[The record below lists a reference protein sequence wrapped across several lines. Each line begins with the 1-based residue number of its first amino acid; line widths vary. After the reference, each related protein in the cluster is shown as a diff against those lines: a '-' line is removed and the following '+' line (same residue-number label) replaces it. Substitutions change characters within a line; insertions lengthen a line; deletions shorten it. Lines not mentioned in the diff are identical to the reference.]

1 MTHSKETRH
10 RHKEIVSSQ
19 YKKQR
24 LRVLARDGHMCQLC
38 GTTEEPFHIDHII
51 PRSKG
56 GTSDLDNL
64 QVLCKRCN
72 LAKGSRSV
80 FLSTPTTPPVFSE
93 VISPRGQTSTVIYD
107 DFGQI
112 EPDDN

>member
-1 MTHSKETRH
+1 MTHSKATRMRHNEIGTH
-10 RHKEIVSSQ
+10 R
-19 YKKQR
+19 YRKQR
-24 LRVLARDGHMCQLC
+24 LRVLARDGYMCQLC
-38 GTTEEPFHIDHII
+38 GTTEEPFHIDHIV

-56 GTSDLDNL
+56 GTADMDNL

-72 LAKGSRSV
+72 LLKGDKSV
-80 FLSTPTTPPVFSE
+80 FLSRSDTPPVFSE

-112 EPDDN
+112 EQDDN

>member
-1 MTHSKETRH
+1 
-10 RHKEIVSSQ
+10 
-19 YKKQR
+19 
-24 LRVLARDGHMCQLC
+24 MCQLC

-56 GTSDLDNL
+56 GTSDMDNL

-80 FLSTPTTPPVFSE
+80 FLSEGTTPPVFSR

-112 EPDDN
+112 EPDAN

>member
-10 RHKEIVSSQ
+10 RHKEIVTHR
-19 YKKQR
+19 YRKQR

-38 GTTEEPFHIDHII
+38 GTTEEPFHIDHIV

-80 FLSTPTTPPVFSE
+80 FLSETTTPPVFPTF
-93 VISPRGQTSTVIYD
+93 SPLGTTNETPSGN
-107 DFGQI
+107 FGNASD
-112 EPDDN
+112 PK

>member
-10 RHKEIVSSQ
+10 RHKEIVTHR
-19 YKKQR
+19 YRKQR

-80 FLSTPTTPPVFSE
+80 FLSESTTPPVFSRN
-93 VISPRGQTSTVIYD
+93 ISPKGDTRSIIYN
-107 DFGQI
+107 DFAQI
-112 EPDDN
+112 EQDDN